1 MSKKLLIIIA
11 AVVLL
16 LGGGGGAAYFFLFAG
31 KHDPEPEVANVPA
44 PPVFIP
50 LDPLS
55 VPLPRPEK
63 PPLYHF
69 VTLTLQTTELGK
81 PKLVEMMP
89 RLRDAWLRDLNAN
102 PVGRRDE
109 PTELDLD
116 LLKTRILQ
124 LTEKV
129 MGGPLAT
136 DVLIVRT
143 ARGAG

>member
-1 MSKKLLIIIA
+1 MSKKLLIIIVA
-11 AVVLL
+11 LVVL
-16 LGGGGGAAYFFLFAG
+16 LGGGGAAAYFFLFAS
-31 KHDPEPEVANVPA
+31 KPEPEAETKLPA

-55 VPLPRPEK
+55 VPLPRPDK

-69 VTLTLQTTELGK
+69 VTLTLQTTEANK

-124 LTEKV
+124 MTEKV